1 MPESREKPNSNIPD
15 NIKRKI
21 EEIERELNREGLEGI
36 IKGSRGSTFE
46 EELKKLTAPD
56 ADEKINEELN
66 EMGSFERVLEESEIE
81 NMNREIDNFE
91 VLVDKS
97 KERKRKRAII
107 KIMIEQINKK
117 LDSGEIKRDTLIR
130 DVKFQNINLEF
141 HLREF
146 ILKGILDQD
155 MTAMEVLIALH
166 HYLIRLDIE
175 ERAENR

>member
-1 MPESREKPNSNIPD
+1 
-15 NIKRKI
+15 
-21 EEIERELNREGLEGI
+21 
-36 IKGSRGSTFE
+36 
-46 EELKKLTAPD
+46 
-56 ADEKINEELN
+56 
-66 EMGSFERVLEESEIE
+66 
-81 NMNREIDNFE
+81 
-91 VLVDKS
+91 
-97 KERKRKRAII
+97 
-107 KIMIEQINKK
+107 MIEQINKK